1 MGRHSTINKGRM
13 WRWNRGGG
21 GETTRRGNNGGD
33 GNNDD
38 ANGDSGNAT
47 LMMAAVTAVV
57 AAAMAMTMG
66 CDGNGGD
73 VDNGSD
79 SSGGNAGD
87 DDDGNDD
94 GNGIYH
100 VYLHL
105 KKWMSILNII
115 LDQYKASL
123 KT

>member
-1 MGRHSTINKGRM
+1 
-13 WRWNRGGG
+13 
-21 GETTRRGNNGGD
+21 
-33 GNNDD
+33 
-38 ANGDSGNAT
+38 
-47 LMMAAVTAVV
+47 MMAVVTAVV
-57 AAAMAMTMG
+57 ATAMAMTMV
-66 CDGNGGD
+66 CNGNVDD

-79 SSGGNAGD
+79 SSGGNGGD

-115 LDQYKASL
+115 LDQCKASL

>member
-1 MGRHSTINKGRM
+1 
-13 WRWNRGGG
+13 
-21 GETTRRGNNGGD
+21 
-33 GNNDD
+33 
-38 ANGDSGNAT
+38 
-47 LMMAAVTAVV
+47 MMAVVTAVV
-57 AAAMAMTMG
+57 VAAMAMTMG
-66 CDGNGGD
+66 CDGNGDD

-79 SSGGNAGD
+79 SSGGNGGD

>member
-1 MGRHSTINKGRM
+1 
-13 WRWNRGGG
+13 
-21 GETTRRGNNGGD
+21 
-33 GNNDD
+33 
-38 ANGDSGNAT
+38 
-47 LMMAAVTAVV
+47 MMAAVTAVV
-57 AAAMAMTMG
+57 LAAAMAMTR
-66 CDGNGGD
+66 CDGNGDD

-79 SSGGNAGD
+79 SSGGNGGD

>member
-1 MGRHSTINKGRM
+1 
-13 WRWNRGGG
+13 
-21 GETTRRGNNGGD
+21 
-33 GNNDD
+33 
-38 ANGDSGNAT
+38 
-47 LMMAAVTAVV
+47 MMAAVTAVV
-57 AAAMAMTMG
+57 AAAMATTMG

-73 VDNGSD
+73 VDKGSD
-79 SSGGNAGD
+79 SSGGNAGN

>member
-1 MGRHSTINKGRM
+1 MNGEALNNQQGQDVAM
-13 WRWNRGGG
+13 EQRGG
-21 GETTRRGNNGGD
+21 RRDDTAWKLGGD

-57 AAAMAMTMG
+57 AVAMAMTMG

-73 VDNGSD
+73 VDNGS
-79 SSGGNAGD
+79 GNAGD

>member
-1 MGRHSTINKGRM
+1 
-13 WRWNRGGG
+13 
-21 GETTRRGNNGGD
+21 
-33 GNNDD
+33 
-38 ANGDSGNAT
+38 
-47 LMMAAVTAVV
+47 MMAAVTAVV
-57 AAAMAMTMG
+57 AAAMALTG

-79 SSGGNAGD
+79 SSGGKGGNN
-87 DDDGNDD
+87 DDGNDD

>member
-1 MGRHSTINKGRM
+1 MADAMNKQER
-13 WRWNRGGG
+13 
-21 GETTRRGNNGGD
+21 
-33 GNNDD
+33 
-38 ANGDSGNAT
+38 
-47 LMMAAVTAVV
+47 
-57 AAAMAMTMG
+57 
-66 CDGNGGD
+66 
-73 VDNGSD
+73 
-79 SSGGNAGD
+79 SS
-87 DDDGNDD
+87 DDGNDD